1 MQVIKTWNYLRG
13 YVIIK
18 VEGLTLERFL
28 NLAATND
35 IYLWD
40 IKRVNYTV
48 LEMKASIEGFKAL
61 KEVIKK
67 VGCRVEII
75 EKKGLP
81 FILYKLRARK
91 MLGFGILIFLGLII
105 FLSSFIWN
113 IEVTGNEKI
122 KTQDIIKVLEKE
134 NIKSGII
141 KYNIDKDYTK
151 HFLLDQFDNFSFV
164 SVDIK
169 GTKLIIEVKEQ
180 DLPPEKIDIATPCN
194 IVANKKGVIVKVIA
208 RNGNAVVRKGDIVDK
223 GDVLISGVISN
234 ENSGEYIFV
243 HSDGEVLAK
252 TVYSYRL
259 DEPIIKSIKE
269 ETGRSMEMREL
280 KFGEKGLRFSKG
292 EIPFKDYIEEVR
304 EVKLFKKNTNL
315 PIKLLVYEYN
325 EVEIKETKQNI
336 DFLKKSTHIKA
347 VKELNKELPEKAQI
361 ESKDVKYYVEDGI
374 LSTVVVIEVIEDIG
388 EKQIINTN

>member
-315 PIKLLVYEYN
+315 PIKLLVYEYK

>member
-223 GDVLISGVISN
+223 GDVLISGVISD

-315 PIKLLVYEYN
+315 PIKLLVYEYK

>member
-1 MQVIKTWNYLRG
+1 
-13 YVIIK
+13 
-18 VEGLTLERFL
+18 
-28 NLAATND
+28 
-35 IYLWD
+35 
-40 IKRVNYTV
+40 
-48 LEMKASIEGFKAL
+48 
-61 KEVIKK
+61 
-67 VGCRVEII
+67 
-75 EKKGLP
+75 
-81 FILYKLRARK
+81 

-113 IEVTGNEKI
+113 IEVTGN
-122 KTQDIIKVLEKE
+122 E

-223 GDVLISGVISN
+223 GDVLISGVISD

-374 LSTVVVIEVIEDIG
+374 LSTVVVIEAIEDIG